1 MKKTHSPNDHF
12 SGWIAARL
20 PLLGLALAT
29 LAAQAQTNPPPLNF
43 TFGLPVPG
51 YTLITPKMTYSKDTG
66 FGFEPGASVKVV
78 LGGAT
83 GAKPIGAVASDKLFC
98 FSAAV
103 PEGNYKVTVTLGNP
117 AAASETTVNAEL
129 RRLMLQQIHTKA
141 NQFLTRSF
149 IVNVRQAAI
158 STGGQVKL
166 KAPRETT
173 TEAWAWDDK
182 LTLEFLG
189 TDPSVAKVE
198 IEPVDVPTVFVTGDS
213 TVCDQSTEPYDSW
226 GQMLPRFLKP
236 VVAVANHAESGETIA
251 SSLGARRFDKIW
263 SLMKKGD
270 YLFIQYGHNDMK
282 STAAD
287 ALQSYHDNLGG
298 VVDKARSLGGFPVL
312 CTSVSRRTFAA
323 NGRISNSF
331 NGYPD
336 AVRSVAREKTVPLI
350 DLQQMTAA
358 FYEALGEAGS
368 HRAFATI
375 TEDTHHGDY
384 GSYEVAKCVLLGIQ
398 QNKLDLT
405 RDIVDDFAGFDPS
418 RPDLIDDFTL
428 PKNPESNSR
437 TPLGN

>member
-1 MKKTHSPNDHF
+1 
-12 SGWIAARL
+12 
-20 PLLGLALAT
+20 
-29 LAAQAQTNPPPLNF
+29 
-43 TFGLPVPG
+43 
-51 YTLITPKMTYSKDTG
+51 
-66 FGFEPGASVKVV
+66 
-78 LGGAT
+78 
-83 GAKPIGAVASDKLFC
+83 
-98 FSAAV
+98 
-103 PEGNYKVTVTLGNP
+103 
-117 AAASETTVNAEL
+117 
-129 RRLMLQQIHTKA
+129 
-141 NQFLTRSF
+141 
-149 IVNVRQAAI
+149 
-158 STGGQVKL
+158 
-166 KAPRETT
+166 
-173 TEAWAWDDK
+173 
-182 LTLEFLG
+182 
-189 TDPSVAKVE
+189 
-198 IEPVDVPTVFVTGDS
+198 
-213 TVCDQSTEPYDSW
+213 
-226 GQMLPRFLKP
+226 
-236 VVAVANHAESGETIA
+236 
-251 SSLGARRFDKIW
+251 
-263 SLMKKGD
+263 MKKGD